1 MLNPEL
7 EKYIEYHTSDEDELL
22 YSLDRETNI
31 KTTMPRML
39 SGKVQGKF
47 LEMLATMI
55 KPERILEIGTFTG
68 YSALCLAKGLTPT
81 GKLYTIESNVEM
93 EEFILNY
100 IRLSESSSKI
110 EVIIGDAIN
119 EIPKINDTFDLV
131 FIDADKEQYTEYY
144 ELVKEKL
151 HPGGYIIADNVIWS
165 GKVLNK
171 INPDKE
177 TKAIQKFNDH
187 VNQDKDVEQVML
199 SVRDGLMLIR
209 KLPK

>member
-7 EKYIEYHTSDEDELL
+7 EKYIENHTSDEDELL

-100 IRLSESSSKI
+100 IKQSGSSNKI
-110 EVIIGDAIN
+110 ELIIGDALN
-119 EIPKINDTFDLV
+119 EIVKINDTFDLV
-131 FIDADKEQYTEYY
+131 FIDADKEQYTDYY

-177 TKAIQKFNDH
+177 TLAIQKFNNH

-209 KLPK
+209 KLP

>member
-7 EKYIEYHTSDEDELL
+7 EKYIEYHTSSEDELL

-100 IRLSESSSKI
+100 IKQSGSSNKI
-110 EVIIGDAIN
+110 ELIIGDALN
-119 EIPKINDTFDLV
+119 EIVKINDTFDLV
-131 FIDADKEQYTEYY
+131 FIDADKEQYTDYY

-177 TKAIQKFNDH
+177 TLAIQKFNNH

-199 SVRDGLMLIR
+199 SDRDGLMLIR
-209 KLPK
+209 KLP

>member
-1 MLNPEL
+1 
-7 EKYIEYHTSDEDELL
+7 
-22 YSLDRETNI
+22 
-31 KTTMPRML
+31 MPRML

-100 IRLSESSSKI
+100 IKQSGSSNKI
-110 EVIIGDAIN
+110 ELIIGDALN
-119 EIPKINDTFDLV
+119 EIVKINDTFDLV
-131 FIDADKEQYTEYY
+131 FIDADKEQYTDYY

-177 TKAIQKFNDH
+177 TLAIQKFNNH

-209 KLPK
+209 KLP